1 MITRKA
7 LRRTGAALAAIVS
20 GPALAATPLDT
31 SVHGVRIAE
40 IGEGQVV
47 TAAAGSCAAASVAPL
62 VESLRLGD
70 LNGDGRADVLLR
82 RTGGDTP
89 RIGAAPW
96 RYYAMYGRRV
106 VREAAAALETD
117 PDWVFVGLGDLNGDG
132 IDDVLLR
139 HARTGQWHYSA
150 MHGEAVME
158 LPSGPADLT
167 DNLDWRVA
175 AVADFDGD
183 GNDDVLLR
191 HSVTGRWFLYP
202 MEGGAHREEG
212 RGIAELP
219 NDSKWRLAG
228 TGDLDGDGNAD
239 VVLRHD
245 ATGAWAYHRM
255 NGRETLDT
263 ATLALPADDAWSL
276 AGLADLDGDGT
287 HDVLLRNAD
296 GAWWYHPMDGARTLD
311 GAGPAD
317 LTARN
322 VWALAGL
329 GDLNGDGRDD
339 VLLRHTEDGRW
350 HYRAMNGAKSI
361 PAQSGPVSLPE
372 SPEWDTAA
380 RARPAGCA
388 PADVPAAWV
397 EAEAPAPAC
406 TGTAPPAPTIGW
418 MPTSWPIVS
427 VDMGASAYEDLV
439 TRREMATIP
448 VAWSK
453 ASGARAD
460 TVRYLLD
467 GKKIL
472 EATLTGKGAG
482 AQSGVVTLLVTQ
494 GGKYKLEVALGRRGC
509 FAKSA
514 AKNLVV
520 ADTDGS
526 HVDPI
531 TLNAG
536 ENNRKYTA
544 STDAVVGTYFVEWSV
559 YDRDYTVDEI
569 PAYNLTHLL
578 YGFIPLCSSGGND
591 SLKTISGSFE
601 ALERSCEGRQDYEVA
616 IHDPWAAVQRKQQ
629 GHDDRTPY
637 RGNFGQLMELKK
649 AYPGL
654 KVLPSIGGWTL
665 SDPFYA
671 FGEAAN
677 RTRFIDSVEE
687 FLETWKLFDGVDVD
701 WEYPGGYGA
710 NPNLGNPVT
719 DRDVYLK
726 LMKEL
731 RAMLDALELETGR
744 EYELTSAISAGP
756 DRIARV
762 DYRNAIRYLDYL
774 FVMSYDFHGAW
785 SNTDLGHH
793 AGLFAGKA
801 DPSDDYNAHRGV
813 QALLAQGVPAGKIVL
828 GVAMYGRGWTG
839 VSGWTGKN
847 HLTGTATGPVAK
859 GPWED
864 GVWDY
869 RNIAKVLGDST
880 SGWTRYRDASALAPY
895 MFKSGTGDLV
905 TYDDAESA
913 RAKGAYSRT
922 KGLAGLFSWEIDGD
936 NGDILNAMQE
946 GVGHG
951 AAAANRTP
959 VARAGLDRTVTEG
972 LEVELDASTS
982 YDLDGDSLT
991 YRWKRKSGPRVTLR
1005 GATSER
1011 PTFTAPRVKASTK
1024 VVFTVTVS
1032 DGTVSATDDVTVTVR
1047 DRAANRTPS
1056 ADAGADQT
1064 VTGPATVWLDASGSS
1079 DADGDTLTWAWSQK
1093 PSATVDLASAGRAV
1107 TAFRV
1112 PAVAA
1117 SETLTFRVAVSDGM
1131 ATATDTVTVTVAP
1144 GSGNGAPA
1152 VTLPATATVAEGG
1165 TLHLTANASDPDD
1178 DTLTYLWTTGTLTAA
1193 GKTTDTVSI
1202 TAPQVTG
1209 DKQVMVRVTVSDGT
1223 LDATASTRVTVI
1235 DSNAT
1240 CRTKDPTAGVYPAW
1254 DARKPH
1260 HVKGDRVSHK
1270 DIAWEAKW
1278 ITAEEP
1284 VIGPTDWPQSWDLL
1298 SSNLELPWNPER
1310 VYRTG
1315 DETNHD
1321 GRRYRAGWWTQN
1333 DDPATDNSSGVWTD
1347 VGASTCPSA
1356 S

>member
-1 MITRKA
+1 MNTRKA
-7 LRRTGAALAAIVS
+7 LRRICAAFVAAAS
-20 GPALAATPLDT
+20 WPALAATPLDT
-31 SVHGVRIAE
+31 SMRGVRIADV
-40 IGEGQVV
+40 GEGQVV
-47 TAAAGSCAAASVAPL
+47 IAASESCPAASAAPL
-62 VESLRLGD
+62 VENLRLGD
-70 LNGDGRADVLLR
+70 LNGDGRADLLLR
-82 RTGGDTP
+82 RTDDDAP
-89 RIGAAPW
+89 RVEAAPW

-106 VREAAAALETD
+106 VRDAAAALDTD
-117 PDWVFVGLGDLNGDG
+117 PDWVFMGLGDLNGDG
-132 IDDVLLR
+132 ADDVLLR
-139 HARTGQWHYSA
+139 HAESGEWHYSA

-158 LPSGPADLT
+158 FPSGPADLT

-183 GNDDVLLR
+183 GNADVLLR
-191 HSVTGRWFLYP
+191 HSVTARWFLYP
-202 MEGGAHREEG
+202 MEGGNYIEDG
-212 RGIAELP
+212 RGIADLP

-228 TGDLDGDGNAD
+228 TGDLDGDGNTD

-245 ATGAWAYHRM
+245 ATGAWSYHRM
-255 NGRETLDT
+255 DGREALQT
-263 ATLALPADDAWSL
+263 ATLAFSIDEAWGL
-276 AGLADLDGDGT
+276 AGLGDFNGDGT
-287 HDVLLRNAD
+287 DDVLLRNAD
-296 GAWWYHPMDGARTLD
+296 GTWWYHPMDGARTLD

-317 LTARN
+317 LTSRN
-322 VWALAGL
+322 VWELAGL
-329 GDLNGDGRDD
+329 GDLNGDGKDD

-361 PAQSGPVSLPE
+361 PALSGPVSLPE
-372 SPEWDTAA
+372 SPEWNTAA
-380 RARPAGCA
+380 RAQPAGCA
-388 PADVPAAWV
+388 QTNAIVV
-397 EAEAPAPAC
+397 QAEAAARTC

-418 MPTSWPIVS
+418 MRTSWPIVS
-427 VDMGASAYEDLV
+427 VDMNASAYEDLV
-439 TRREMATIP
+439 TRREMVTIP

-460 TVRYLLD
+460 TVRYLLN
-467 GKKIL
+467 GTKIL
-472 EATLTGKGAG
+472 EATLTGTGAG
-482 AQSGVVTLLVTQ
+482 AQSGLVTLQVTQ
-494 GGKYKLEVALGRRGC
+494 GGKYKLEVALGRSGC
-509 FAKSA
+509 FAKST

-526 HVDPI
+526 HVAAI

-544 STDAVVGTYFVEWSV
+544 STDAVVGTYFVEGSV
-559 YDRDYTVDEI
+559 HERSYPVDKI

-578 YGFIPLCSSGGND
+578 YGFIPLCSSSEND

-616 IHDPWAAVQRKQQ
+616 IHDPWAAVQKKQQ
-629 GHDDRTPY
+629 GHDDDTPY

-649 AYPGL
+649 AYPNL
-654 KVLPSIGGWTL
+654 KVLPSIGGSTL
-665 SDPFYA
+665 SDPFYS

-687 FLETWKLFDGVDVD
+687 FLKTWKFFDGVDVD

-710 NPNLGNPVT
+710 NPNLGNPLT
-719 DRDVYLK
+719 DRDTYLK

-756 DRIARV
+756 DKIARV
-762 DYRNAIRYLDYL
+762 DYTNAIQYLDYL
-774 FVMSYDFHGAW
+774 FVMTYDFYGAW
-785 SNTDLGHH
+785 SNTELGHH
-793 AGLFAGKA
+793 PGLFAGKA
-801 DPSDDYNAHRGV
+801 DPSNDYNAHRGI
-813 QALLAQGVPAGKIVL
+813 QALLAQGVPASKIVL

-839 VSGWTGKN
+839 VNAWTGKN

-869 RNIAKVLGDST
+869 RNIANALGDST
-880 SGWTRYRDASALAPY
+880 SGWTRYWDASALAPY

-905 TYDDAESA
+905 TYDDAESV

-951 AAAANRTP
+951 IAAVNRAP
-959 VARAGLDRTVTEG
+959 VARAGPDRTVTEG
-972 LEVELDASTS
+972 LTVELDASTS

-991 YRWKRKSGPRVTLR
+991 YGWTKKSGPKVTLR

-1011 PTFTAPRVKASTK
+1011 PTFTAPSVKASTK

-1032 DGTVSATDDVTVTVR
+1032 DGIVSATDDVTVTVR

-1056 ADAGADQT
+1056 ANAGADQT
-1064 VTGPATVWLDASGSS
+1064 VTGPTTVWLDASGSS
-1079 DADGDTLTWAWSQK
+1079 DADGDTLTYAWSQK
-1093 PSATVDLASAGRAV
+1093 PSATVDLASANRAA
-1107 TAFRV
+1107 TAFKV
-1112 PAVAA
+1112 AAVAA
-1117 SETLTFRVAVSDGM
+1117 SKTLTFQVSVSDGM
-1131 ATATDTVTVTVAP
+1131 AAATDTVTVTVAP
-1144 GSGNGAPA
+1144 GSSNGAPT
-1152 VTLPATATVAEGG
+1152 VTLPATATVAEGA
-1165 TLHLTANASDPDD
+1165 TLHVTASASDPDD
-1178 DTLTYLWTTGTLTAA
+1178 DTLTYLWTTGTLTAT

-1223 LDATASTRVTVI
+1223 LSATASTRVTVI
-1235 DSNAT
+1235 DSNAV
-1240 CRTKDPTAGVYPAW
+1240 CRTKDPTAGIYPAW
-1254 DARKPH
+1254 DVRKPH

-1298 SSNLELPWNPER
+1298 SSNLEFPWNPER
-1310 VYRTG
+1310 VYRTR
-1315 DETNHD
+1315 DETNHN

-1347 VGASTCPSA
+1347 IGASTCPST